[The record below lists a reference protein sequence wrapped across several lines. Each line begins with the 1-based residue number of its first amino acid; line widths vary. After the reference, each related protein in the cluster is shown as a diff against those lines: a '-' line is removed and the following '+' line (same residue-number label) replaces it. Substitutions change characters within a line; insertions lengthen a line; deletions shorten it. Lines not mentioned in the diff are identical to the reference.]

1 MISVNWTHMMKVQQV
16 LFKEFEILQNNIQ
29 GQKLT

>member
-1 MISVNWTHMMKVQQV
+1 MIYVSWTDMIKVQQV

-29 GQKLT
+29 VQKLT

>member
-1 MISVNWTHMMKVQQV
+1 MIYVSWTDMMKVQQV

-29 GQKLT
+29 VQKLT